1 MEQLPGHE
9 FHEWHEWVPT
19 FVKFVE
25 FVANS
30 TEAQNDLCRA

>member
-19 FVKFVE
+19 FVKFV
-25 FVANS
+25 ANS